1 MDRRPRWIETT
12 EDLTEAL
19 ADIGDAELALDLE
32 ADSFHRYRERV
43 CLVQVS
49 AAGRDLLI
57 DPLAGVDLGV
67 LAVALGDRSRRKLL
81 HGADYDLRL
90 LDRDHGLEVRGLFDT
105 MVAARLAG
113 ETAFGL
119 AALLDRHL
127 GVRLDKAHQRADWAV
142 RPLPPAMA
150 SYAVED
156 TRHLAV
162 LAGRLE
168 DRLAKLGRLSWAEE
182 EFRRL
187 EAVRWT
193 ASDTPDPARYLKVKG
208 AARLDPRSLT
218 VLRELHAVRDRLAR
232 ERDVPPFRVA
242 SDAGLIELATRRPER
257 RDRLAGIGGIPRGL
271 RAGRGAGPW
280 LEAIARGVRA
290 TPVPRP
296 ERRRRDVATPEERRR
311 VERLARG
318 RDVRA
323 AALGVE
329 RSLVASR
336 RVLEGIAQRL
346 GRGDPW
352 DDDPDLRDWQR
363 GILAEIVESAAR
375 G

>member
-1 MDRRPRWIETT
+1 MDRRPRWIDT
-12 EDLTEAL
+12 TEAL
-19 ADIGDAELALDLE
+19 AAALEDTGGGELAVDLE

-43 CLVQVS
+43 CLVQIS

-90 LDRDHGLEVRGLFDT
+90 LDRDHGLEVHGLFDT
-105 MVAARLAG
+105 MIAARLAG

-119 AALLDRHL
+119 AALIDRHL

-156 TRHLAV
+156 TRHLAA

-168 DRLAKLGRLSWAEE
+168 ERLAELGRLAWAEE

-193 ASDTPDPARYLKVKG
+193 ADAVPDPSPYLRVKG
-208 AARLDPRSLT
+208 AARLDPRTLT

-242 SDAGLIELATRRPER
+242 SDAGLIELATRRPGR
-257 RDRLAGIGGIPRGL
+257 REDLAGIGSIPRAL
-271 RAGRGAGPW
+271 KAGRGAGPW
-280 LEAIARGVRA
+280 LEAIARGVRCP
-290 TPVPRP
+290 PVPKP
-296 ERRRRDVATPEERRR
+296 ERRRRDVATPDERRR
-311 VERLARG
+311 LERLARG
-318 RDVRA
+318 RDARA
-323 AALGVE
+323 TALGLE
-329 RSLVASR
+329 PSLVASR
-336 RVLEGIAQRL
+336 RVLEGIAR
-346 GRGDPW
+346 RVVHREPW
-352 DDDPDLRDWQR
+352 DDDPDLRRWQR
-363 GILAEIVESAAR
+363 AILAEIVGSDAHA
-375 G
+375 